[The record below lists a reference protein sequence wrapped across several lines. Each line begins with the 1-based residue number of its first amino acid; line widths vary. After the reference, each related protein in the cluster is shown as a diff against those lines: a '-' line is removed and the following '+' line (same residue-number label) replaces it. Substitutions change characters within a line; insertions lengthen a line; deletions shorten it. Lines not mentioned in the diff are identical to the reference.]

1 MSRPLLLKPW
11 SENPDIGRMDAK
23 DDRTSGLRTDARW
36 RLAVLLVLLG
46 LSILAALGTR
56 TGLFNPTGGTK
67 EALGYFAKGCPGY
80 EAPEVTSTS
89 TAHLAKLSDILS
101 RLIGTRY
108 GQPYEKGI
116 VTSDHVWSDNSP
128 MPLSSTGTSA
138 TPAGYEIRWWVQRR
152 NDIVADVFEFATSQ
166 QANAFLT
173 RAASAR
179 CRHDGVA
186 RRAPFPR
193 LAYNLLWVNP
203 DNAREQDVFFASR
216 RRVYRVVDVRATQR
230 HPVRPRRYEQEI
242 GTLTVDILA
251 CKLPGANCQVP
262 ISRPSIA

>member
-1 MSRPLLLKPW
+1 
-11 SENPDIGRMDAK
+11 MDAK
-23 DDRTSGLRTDARW
+23 DDRTSSPWTDARW

-56 TGLFNPTGGTK
+56 TGLFNPAGGTK
-67 EALGYFAKGCPGY
+67 EALGYFAKGCPGH

-89 TAHLAKLSDILS
+89 PGHLAKLSDILS
-101 RLIGTRY
+101 QLIGRQY

-116 VTSDHVWSDNSP
+116 ATSDRVWSDNSP
-128 MPLSSTGTSA
+128 MPLSSTGKSA
-138 TPAGYEIRWWVQRR
+138 MGPPAGYEIRWWVRRR

-179 CRHDGVA
+179 CRHAGVA

-203 DNAREQDVFFASR
+203 DNAREQDVFFASG
-216 RRVYRVVDVRATQR
+216 RRVYRVVDVRATQPR
-230 HPVRPRRYEQEI
+230 PVRSRRSEQEI